1 MAINISLAA
10 ILFVAPLESHTAVKI
25 FVYLPV
31 ELVDVDRVQPALEA
45 IPFGAELAYCF
56 LVVLLLVT
64 EARAERRGY

>member
-10 ILFVAPLESHTAVKI
+10 ILFVPPLESHAAVKI
-25 FVYLPV
+25 FVDLPI
-31 ELVDVDRVQPALEA
+31 ELVDVDRVQPALKA

-64 EARAERRGY
+64 EASAKR